1 VDVLNHAGTDVSALL
16 QAWSEGHVEA
26 RDRVMED
33 LTDLAPFDARKSQ
46 VAELK
51 FFGGLTVEDKGSQRG
66 I

>member
-1 VDVLNHAGTDVSALL
+1 
-16 QAWSEGHVEA
+16 
-26 RDRVMED
+26 MED